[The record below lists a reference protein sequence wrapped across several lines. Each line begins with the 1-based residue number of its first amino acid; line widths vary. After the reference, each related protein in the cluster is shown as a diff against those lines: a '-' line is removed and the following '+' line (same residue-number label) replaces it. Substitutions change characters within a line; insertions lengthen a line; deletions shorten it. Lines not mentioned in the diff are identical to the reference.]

1 LQKTLW
7 KKRRGE
13 KRRGEKTPW
22 RKNAV
27 AKKRRGEKTLWRKN
41 AVAKKTVVGSDCGGT
56 TRWGLA
62 GLPSPR
68 DRVSRLEYILV
79 LGRLVS

>member
-1 LQKTLW
+1 MA
-7 KKRRGE
+7 
-13 KRRGEKTPW
+13 
-22 RKNAV
+22 KNAVAKNAMEKKAMAKNLV
-27 AKKRRGEKTLWRKN
+27 AKKRRGE
-41 AVAKKTVVGSDCGGT
+41 KTVVGSDCGGT

-68 DRVSRLEYILV
+68 DRAARLEYILV